1 MKPLKNQNHTPGNH
15 EINVKKTKTGFFSVF
30 LFYFFVAFEF
40 AYMAGPFAVYFY
52 SVYSPVLNFLNEVPV
67 LSTLIR
73 FFLPHVVRE
82 TASPFING
90 IETAGILFSVL
101 GFSIFVIGACQIY
114 YIKLTKKGAVLGGL
128 YKYIRHPQ
136 YTSFIVCSF
145 GLMLLWPRYI
155 VIFFF
160 VTLSF
165 GYFFLARAEE
175 KECEQKFGD
184 SYIEYEKRTGRFF
197 PKLTH
202 HQIPASDATSKRS
215 LPQIL
220 ISYLLTLALFYLA
233 AFGLNRL
240 TIASLYAIYDTNHA
254 AIALCSL
261 SDEKI
266 AQVEEIAKRD
276 PVVQNFLSAN
286 SDSEKELNY
295 VLPTEWF
302 AAEIPMNGIEYRSGH
317 KSPKDYDTSKY
328 KIIFTR
334 PLGRSSGD
342 LDGKQLL
349 TDTKALLPLVEVW
362 VDIEK
367 QEVIEV
373 KEMPETVKYAGIPEA
388 IF

>member
-114 YIKLTKKGAVLGGL
+114 YSKLTKKGAVLGGL

-175 KECEQKFGD
+175 KE
-184 SYIEYEKRTGRFF
+184 
-197 PKLTH
+197 
-202 HQIPASDATSKRS
+202 
-215 LPQIL
+215 
-220 ISYLLTLALFYLA
+220 
-233 AFGLNRL
+233 
-240 TIASLYAIYDTNHA
+240 
-254 AIALCSL
+254 
-261 SDEKI
+261 
-266 AQVEEIAKRD
+266 
-276 PVVQNFLSAN
+276 
-286 SDSEKELNY
+286 LNY
-295 VLPTEWF
+295 ILPTEWF

-317 KSPKDYDTSKY
+317 RSPKDYNTSKY

-334 PLGRSSGD
+334 PQGRSSGD

-373 KEMPETVKYAGIPEA
+373 KEMPDTVKYAGIPEA